1 MPISAVAKLAITA
14 GLMGVQYAL
23 GASRKIEG
31 PRLDE
36 LDVTTAD
43 YGTPIPRFWGKRRF
57 EVPIMWTEKL
67 REKKKTSKT
76 KGGKYAEYRYFGTW
90 AVAIADHEIDAV
102 TRIWMDRRLVFQTVA
117 PGPTSIAYMLGLDGS
132 GVTPIIEGN
141 LGDMKLTRG
150 KNMRIYLGTD
160 TQDPDPRMEA
170 WCEDRYGANTCPAYR
185 NVAYIVFQD
194 IPLEKFGNRIPQ
206 ISVEAISAK
215 SDAYPV
221 EEKATGFAMSGFSFS
236 SNFSRFAQTVSAD
249 EGQAYEIW
257 DTATRTRLISNTFP
271 VSMGQ
276 PLGVSDSGIIYGIS
290 GGLSDPY
297 LQSVSAD
304 GFGDRGGAKPC
315 QEAASHP
322 VCIGEQVYV
331 CPFGN
336 IQPWIMIPDADEV
349 IAIAADFSP
358 TDYIEDLDGNHWA
371 VGRAQGTTTCG
382 LECVYGPR
390 AGDGGTFISPSGST
404 ASCYGVYNG
413 TEFVL
418 GQAANI
424 FKVDPETF
432 TVTDDADIITNPSA
446 VEWQSLRPGSTSLWA
461 GHREISLQTLTEI
474 RAIDVT
480 DWGIAGYAETV
491 YDPISHALIVKKA
504 ADTDS
509 LYWLY
514 LDRAASN
521 GVALSTIVD
530 DVAGWC
536 GLTDAD
542 TADLDQIVQGYS
554 VTQGTG
560 KDMIAPLLDIHDSIA
575 RPHDF
580 TAQFIKRGDAAS
592 GTLLTEDFVREGDEA
607 RYTITITQ
615 DTDLPRRISL
625 NYADVGNDQ
634 QTNTVESRRPL
645 DAVDSVR
652 EVSLDM
658 TTYVSSPDE
667 AQQLTDRFLRRQW
680 IRAEGHTLGL
690 TAQELALEP
699 GDVRNLNLDG
709 IIRTAMC
716 VKTTL
721 TGGAIQTEWERDFP
735 SLTTLGDGTG
745 AVMDGRDPDE
755 IIIVTQSKGFVLDIP
770 LITDSDNS
778 VNPLLYYGAGKYI
791 TASAW
796 PGAVVYVADLDGEDY
811 MAWQDV
817 DSSQGA
823 TWGYAKTALAD
834 ADPWLWD
841 RGNTVNVDV
850 RGGTLTTVTEAAI
863 DADPELNLAY
873 LGGELLNFTTVNLE
887 GDGTYT
893 LSGFKRGRRGTE
905 WAVPTHAVGDE
916 FILAENL
923 LKEGVGLSEVGTSD
937 SYKAA
942 TLGREPDG
950 SPVIEVDFTGATL
963 KPYAPARVKWT
974 SDGTDMFG
982 EIIRRTRV
990 GGAWTGGSTIPLSE
1004 NSEAYE
1010 VDIMDGDDVLR
1021 TIDVTGTNTFTYTAA
1036 MMSADGNTLAA
1047 PPDAN
1052 VYQLSDAVGRG
1063 FALAA

>member
-1 MPISAVAKLAITA
+1 MPIPKLLVTA
-14 GLMGVQYAL
+14 GLMIAQVAI

-36 LDVTTAD
+36 LNVSTAE

-57 EVPIMWTEKL
+57 EVPIMWAEKL

-76 KGGKYAEYRYFGTW
+76 KGGKYAEYRYYGTW

-102 TRIWMDRRLVFQTVA
+102 TRIWMDRRLVYQQVA
-117 PGPTSIAYMLGLDGS
+117 AGPTSIAYMLGLDGS
-132 GVTPIIEGN
+132 GVTPIVEGN
-141 LGDMKLTRG
+141 LFDMKLSRG

-160 TQDPDPRMEA
+160 TQEPDPRMEA

-185 NVAYIVFQD
+185 GVAYIVFEN

-206 ISVEAISAK
+206 ISVEAVSTK
-215 SDAYPV
+215 SDTYPV
-221 EEKATGFAMSGFSFS
+221 EDKATQFALSGFAFS
-236 SNFSRFAQTVSAD
+236 SDFSRFLQTGGTD
-249 EGQAYEIW
+249 EYEIW
-257 DTATRTRLISNTFP
+257 DTASRTRTIVGTFP
-271 VSMGQ
+271 ASDVYTTPDIDNSGTIWSITQ
-276 PLGVSDSGIIYGIS
+276 GISDSAS
-290 GGLSDPY
+290 RLRSFTP
-297 LQSVSAD
+297 D
-304 GFGDRGGAKPC
+304 GFGPGASIPTIK
-315 QEAASHP
+315 AAAG
-322 VCIGEQVYV
+322 VICIDDQIYIT
-331 CPFGN
+331 PFGI
-336 IQPWIMIPDADEV
+336 IQSWIMKSDAGADV
-349 IAIAADFSP
+349 AVSAAAFAPNHYFADQS
-358 TDYIEDLDGNHWA
+358 GNHWA
-371 VGRAQGTTTCG
+371 VGREHGTTTVG
-382 LECVYGPR
+382 IECVYGPR
-390 AGDGGTFISPSGST
+390 LGESATFVSPAGTTDSP
-404 ASCYGVYNG
+404 YGVFNG
-413 TEFVL
+413 TDFILRQGSRLIRLDYTTLAVIENTIP
-418 GQAANI
+418 A
-424 FKVDPETF
+424 
-432 TVTDDADIITNPSA
+432 TVGSGLT
-446 VEWQSLRPGSTSLWA
+446 WKSLAPGATSLW
-461 GHREISLQTLTEI
+461 GQGGEISLETLTVI
-474 RAIDVT
+474 RTINLAN
-480 DWGIAGYAETV
+480 WGISGTAESV
-491 YDPISHALIVKKA
+491 YDPINHALIVKET
-504 ADTDS
+504 ADEDS
-509 LYWLY
+509 LYWCY
-514 LDRAASN
+514 LDRVGSD
-521 GVALSTIVD
+521 GVTLQTVVN

-536 GLTDAD
+536 GLAGADA
-542 TADLDQIVQGYS
+542 TDLDQVVQGYS

-560 KDMIAPLLDIHDSIA
+560 KDMIAPLLDIHDVIA

-580 TAQFIKRGDAAS
+580 TAQFIKRGDTPS
-592 GTLLTEDFVREGDEA
+592 GALLTEDFVREGDEA

-615 DTDLPRRISL
+615 DTDLPRRVSL

-658 TTYVSSPDE
+658 TTYVSDPDE
-667 AQQLTDRFLRRQW
+667 AQQLTDRYLRRQW

-721 TGGAIQTEWERDFP
+721 TGGALQTEWERDFP
-735 SLTTLGDGTG
+735 NLTTLGNGTG

-755 IIIVTQSKGFVLDIP
+755 IIIVAPTKGFVLDIP
-770 LITDSDNS
+770 LVTDADSS
-778 VNPLLYYGAGKYI
+778 VNPLLYYGAGKYV

-796 PGAVVYVADLDGEDY
+796 PGAVIYVADLDGEDY

-817 DSSQGA
+817 DSSQAA
-823 TWGYAKTALAD
+823 TWGYAKTVLGD
-834 ADPWLWD
+834 ANPWLWD
-841 RGNTVNVDV
+841 RGNTVNLDV
-850 RGGTLTTVTEAAI
+850 RGGTLTTVTEAEI
-863 DADPELNLAY
+863 DADPALNMAY
-873 LGGELLNFTTVNLE
+873 FGGELLNFTTATLE

-905 WAVPTHAVGDE
+905 WAVPTHALGDE
-916 FILAENL
+916 FILIENL
-923 LKEGVGLSEVGTSD
+923 LKEGIGLSEVGTSD
-937 SYKAA
+937 SYKVA
-942 TLGREPDG
+942 TIGREPDG
-950 SPVIEVDFTGATL
+950 SPVIELAFTGATL
-963 KPYAPARVKWT
+963 KSYAPARVKWT

-990 GGAWTGGSTIPLSE
+990 GGAWVGGTTIPLSE

-1021 TIDVTGTNTFTYTAA
+1021 TIEVTGGNTFTYDNADII
-1036 MMSADGNTLAA
+1036 ADGNVVGV